1 MSPFSIVGREKYS
14 SVQSFRTNSVLLSSK
29 FKQLVLSNENDDSN
43 RNNNNDTDTQ
53 ELDTL
58 DTGSIISLAM
68 DISLVDELAP
78 ILGPTI
84 LGPKRLDSD

>member
-1 MSPFSIVGREKYS
+1 MIAIGITKMIL
-14 SVQSFRTNSVLLSSK
+14 TLK
-29 FKQLVLSNENDDSN
+29 
-43 RNNNNDTDTQ
+43 